1 MIFKLKDNIKV
12 IETEDSFI
20 LKTGNISRREVEI
33 EKEAQNQLR
42 ELLINKVIKVDIP
55 FDDLITLFELG
66 FLDIINHEK
75 NKLLVISDKNI
86 HEVLSSEEIEI
97 VLMNRDKFKIDQI
110 VNKVKEKI
118 EDKYPVIIFS
128 SYDIDYIFA
137 LNTIFVK
144 LDSSYRFVIYDG
156 FNLFTGGV
164 IPKLTGCFN
173 CFVKKL
179 LSGKD
184 VSISQEKTK
193 ETTSEKIL
201 EVLIDSLEK
210 DIELYN
216 MDPLSGYVSYMNYR
230 MFYSEK
236 SINNRTVLCEVCC
249 GRDNVIFKEQNIKS
263 VNLNNENI

>member
-1 MIFKLKDNIKV
+1 MIFKLKDNVKV
-12 IETEDSFI
+12 LQNEDSFI

-33 EKEAQNQLR
+33 EKNSKNKLV
-42 ELLINKVIKVDIP
+42 ELLTNKEIEVENL
-55 FDDLITLFELG
+55 FDELITLFELG
-66 FLDIINHEK
+66 FVDIIDLNQ
-75 NKLLVISDKNI
+75 NNLFVISNNNI
-86 HEVLSSEEIEI
+86 NDLISYEEIEI
-97 VLMNRDKFKIDQI
+97 VLMNRDKFKIDEI
-110 VNKVKEKI
+110 SNRIKEKI
-118 EDKYPVIIFS
+118 ESKYPVLVFS

-137 LNTIFVK
+137 LNSIFVK
-144 LDSSYRFVIYDG
+144 LDNSYRFVMYDG

-184 VSISQEKTK
+184 VHISQEKTK
-193 ETTSEKIL
+193 ETTSEKII

-210 DIELYN
+210 DMELYN